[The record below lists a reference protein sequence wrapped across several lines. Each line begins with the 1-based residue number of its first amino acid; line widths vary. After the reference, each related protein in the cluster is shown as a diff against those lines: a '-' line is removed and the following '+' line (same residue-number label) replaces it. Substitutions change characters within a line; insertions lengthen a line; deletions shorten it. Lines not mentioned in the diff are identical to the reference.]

1 MNIVFF
7 GSSSFSVPPLQSV
20 LPHTS
25 CVVTKKAKPKGRGYQ
40 IEDNEVKRIAIEKG
54 LPVIEIGSFKD
65 ETARQLEHYA
75 PDLLVVAS
83 FGLIIPRW
91 VLDMPSIGPINVH
104 PSLLPRYRGPSPLQW
119 AIWNGEKDTGVTL
132 IKMNEKMDEGNI
144 LYQEKAEIY
153 PEDNTSSLSER
164 LAMRSGEI
172 LPGFIDNI
180 RVNGMEEGLVQNHDD
195 ATYTPIITKEMGRI
209 DWSLGALEITRQIK
223 ALVFW
228 PTAYAHLEGLSL
240 KIFEG
245 EVYDPAISVEP
256 GQVLA
261 VIREGILVGTPNGT
275 LLVKEIQLE
284 NKKRMNAYQFA
295 QGYRGLAGKKLD

>member
-7 GSSSFSVPPLQSV
+7 GSSSFSLPPLQSV
-20 LPHTS
+20 LPYTS
-25 CVVTKKAKPKGRGYQ
+25 CVVTKRAKPKGRGYQ
-40 IEDNEVKRIAIEKG
+40 IEDNEVKSIAMEKG
-54 LPVIEIGSFKD
+54 LPIVEIGSFKD
-65 ETARQLEHYA
+65 EAARQLEQYT

-104 PSLLPRYRGPSPLQW
+104 PSLLPQYRGPSPLQW
-119 AIWNGEKDTGVTL
+119 SIWNGEKDTGITL

-153 PEDNTSSLSER
+153 PEDNTNTLSVR
-164 LAMRSGEI
+164 LARRSGEI
-172 LPGFIDNI
+172 LQGFIDNI
-180 RVNGMEEGLVQNHDD
+180 RVNGMEEGLVQKHDD
-195 ATYTPIITKEMGRI
+195 ATYTPIITKEMGKI
-209 DWSLGALEITRQIK
+209 DWSLGALEIMRQIK

-228 PTAYAHLEGLSL
+228 PTAFTYLNGLFL

-245 EVYDPAISVEP
+245 EVYDPTASAEP
-256 GQVLA
+256 GRVIE
-261 VIREGILVGTPNGT
+261 VIREGIVVGTPNGT
-275 LLVKEIQLE
+275 LLVKEVQLE